1 MVQSFIKTAEVLI
14 AIRYDMTSQEAICDA
29 ITRRH
34 HQPIPVPSRVES
46 RQAKQLHLETTII
59 ARLSMLILSKTCPTK
74 VTSRHVGFWP
84 VGLFCQKATRIM
96 DPYFQYFSSD
106 SSEIII
112 TMMSN

>member
-1 MVQSFIKTAEVLI
+1 
-14 AIRYDMTSQEAICDA
+14 MTSLEAIHDV
-29 ITRRH
+29 ITQCH
-34 HQPIPVPSRVES
+34 HPLIPAPSRVES
-46 RQAKQLHLETTII
+46 HQAKQLHLKPTII
-59 ARLSMLILSKTCPTK
+59 ARLSILILSKTYPSR
-74 VTSRHVGFWP
+74 VTSRHVGFWQ